1 MNSDLLVNETEKSNE
16 DVIIDLSYLKSFSND
31 DKEFEED
38 LLKSSLTDVEQKME
52 ELQKSVL
59 LKDGRKI
66 MQTAH
71 SLKSVSAIIGINVLY
86 EQFKAIEISHLEKGY
101 SSDTELQISNVSAL
115 WQRAKIKLEALIAEY
130 S

>member
-1 MNSDLLVNETEKSNE
+1 MNSDLLVDETEKSAK
-16 DVIIDLSYLKSFSND
+16 DIIIDLSYLKSFSND

-38 LLKSSLTDVEQKME
+38 LLKSSLIDVEQKME
-52 ELQKSVL
+52 ELQQCVL

-86 EQFKAIEISHLEKGY
+86 EQFKAIEIQHLEKGY
-101 SSDTELQISNVSAL
+101 SSDTELQISHVNAL